1 MGYNEIM
8 SNNATDQ
15 ATPLLDENGK
25 FAKGNKPPTGFHTNP
40 ERRNPGGWRKSDTPR
55 FKLEQMMKLG
65 EDELRKVAESK
76 DAPLFE
82 RKLAIAIRKG
92 EWREIKEMIQEV
104 YGKPKESIDMTSN
117 GESVAV
123 PVIRIIDERQRD
135 TDTK

>member
-1 MGYNEIM
+1 MAQKQSS
-8 SNNATDQ
+8 SNTDQ
-15 ATPLLDENGK
+15 MEQQRDE
-25 FAKGNKPPTGFHTNP
+25 KGRITGGVPPAGFNKHP
-40 ERRNPGGWRKSDTPR
+40 ENRNPGGWVKSETPR

-104 YGKPKESIDMTSN
+104 YGKPKETIDHTIHEPPKPLEDLR
-117 GESVAV
+117 G
-123 PVIRIIDERQRD
+123 
-135 TDTK
+135 K

>member
-1 MGYNEIM
+1 MAQKQ
-8 SNNATDQ
+8 SKDATDQ

-104 YGKPKESIDMTSN
+104 YGKPKESVDLTTGGEPMTALVKFVDGTS
-117 GESVAV
+117 
-123 PVIRIIDERQRD
+123 RD
-135 TDTK
+135 

>member
-1 MGYNEIM
+1 M
-8 SNNATDQ
+8 NATDQ

-55 FKLEQMMKLG
+55 FKLEQMMKLA
-65 EDELRKVAESK
+65 EPELRKIAEDK

-104 YGKPKESIDMTSN
+104 YGKPKESLDMTSN
-117 GESVAV
+117 GESVSM